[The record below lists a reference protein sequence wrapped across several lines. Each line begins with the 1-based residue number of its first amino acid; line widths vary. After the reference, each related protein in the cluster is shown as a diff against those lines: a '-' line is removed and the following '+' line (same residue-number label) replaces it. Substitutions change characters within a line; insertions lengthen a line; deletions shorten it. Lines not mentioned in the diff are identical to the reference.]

1 MHRICSPSNNT
12 ISNLSCSKK
21 DLNFALQNYK
31 QLRETQKY
39 SQLTHLL
46 HMKVGTIKICHQ
58 CNKENISPWSPT
70 LGDRS
75 LFTAWGSG
83 GYWGNHL
90 IFRTAKG
97 GVSRNWEPKRRD
109 SWKLWK
115 DSERGPLKF
124 SWKMKTWAG
133 GGDRES
139 HQMLLGRITSVK
151 LHSKRESAKF
161 HLV

>member
-46 HMKVGTIKICHQ
+46 HMKVGTIKIYHQ

-75 LFTAWGSG
+75 LFIARGSG

-90 IFRTAKG
+90 IFRTTKG
-97 GVSRNWEPKRRD
+97 GGSVVTENPKGGIAENFGRIQ
-109 SWKLWK
+109 
-115 DSERGPLKF
+115 RGDHSNFLGK
-124 SWKMKTWAG
+124 WRHGRG
-133 GGDRES
+133 GG
-139 HQMLLGRITSVK
+139 GI
-151 LHSKRESAKF
+151 AK
-161 HLV
+161 VNKCY